1 MWVVESVSGR
11 VVAASHPEVGVRMQR
26 AARWETDLSGLEK
39 RLRLASIAHAEAEF
53 EPAGDA
59 NQAGPQI
66 EKYLSPFREIM
77 NLRADALRYSDLSI
91 GYPWCAAFVYYCCL
105 QAGFRIPPEPSECLC
120 GSFAAV
126 STWREWASLP
136 RNDLLLPPGTVPAL
150 GDIVLFD
157 RLLEETPL
165 DHMGVVVGV
174 GAGSMTTAEGN
185 VRNRAGLFTRW
196 LDSHINSYVRLA
208 GC

>member
-1 MWVVESVSGR
+1 MGR
-11 VVAASHPEVGVRMQR
+11 G
-26 AARWETDLSGLEK
+26 ARLGTDLSDLEK
-39 RLRLASIAHAEAEF
+39 RLRLASIARAEAEF

-77 NLRADALRYSDLSI
+77 NLRADTLRYSDLSI
-91 GYPWCAAFVYYCCL
+91 GYAWCAAFVYYCCL
-105 QAGFRIPPEPSECLC
+105 QAGFRIPPEPSECAG
-120 GSFAAV
+120 GSLAAV

-136 RNDLLLPPGTVPAL
+136 RNDLLLAPGAVPAV

-157 RLLEETPL
+157 RLLNETPL

-174 GAGSMTTAEGN
+174 GAGSITTAEGN
-185 VRNRAGLFTRW
+185 VRNRAGLFTRR

-208 GC
+208 GY